1 LWRSSLSPNRLP
13 RHAPLV
19 AVTRISS
26 SNAPL
31 IPDVVGY
38 ASLYRNPLDP
48 IKIPSGRGRFQVDY
62 SLRRVLVQLGAERA
76 SQLSWQETAAR
87 KTVLVYEQILLKRV
101 DTMRRDN

>member
-1 LWRSSLSPNRLP
+1 
-13 RHAPLV
+13 
-19 AVTRISS
+19 VTRISS
-26 SNAPL
+26 SNASL

-76 SQLSWQETAAR
+76 SQLSWQETAR
-87 KTVLVYEQILLKRV
+87 KTVVVYEQILLKKV
-101 DTMRRDN
+101 DTMRRAN